1 VTSSDGAPTLAAL
14 LAAISIAGAGAC
26 ASPAGTG
33 TPGSAPVPAS
43 GAGTNANAAGTR
55 APATPAATP
64 AHNNGGGL
72 VSAGF
77 GTLRQDDIAIKL
89 QLSEVLVRL
98 TPLEESV
105 IRTLSPDSYRAL
117 RELVESRRPAI
128 TRLATQHG
136 LLRGSVWYVS
146 FYGLAPEAHFS
157 PLELTVSSTGRDF
170 RPVEVIPLSSGFGS
184 QRLQPRETQ
193 SALYLFEDALDVN
206 QPLTVSFG
214 GQQSSSWAVTLR
226 TIERERA
233 LIRSR
238 STQQRGAPAP

>member
-1 VTSSDGAPTLAAL
+1 MTRSARALTLAAL
-14 LAAISIAGAGAC
+14 TGAAAC
-26 ASPAGTG
+26 AS
-33 TPGSAPVPAS
+33 SPAS
-43 GAGTNANAAGTR
+43 GSPPADAASQGGAQVGGAGPQAVGTPATGAGDANA
-55 APATPAATP
+55 
-64 AHNNGGGL
+64 GGL

-89 QLSEVLVRL
+89 QLSDVLVKL
-98 TPLEESV
+98 TPLDESV

-117 RELVESRRPAI
+117 RELMESRRPAI
-128 TRLATQHG
+128 TRLASQHG
-136 LLRGSVWYVS
+136 LLHGSAWYVS

-157 PLELTVSSTGRDF
+157 PLELTVSSAGRDF
-170 RPVEVIPLSSGFGS
+170 RPLEVIPLTSGFGS

-206 QPLTVSFG
+206 QSITVSLG
-214 GQQSSSWAVTLR
+214 GQRVSSWATTLR

-238 STQQRGAPAP
+238 SAQQRSAPAP

>member
-1 VTSSDGAPTLAAL
+1 MRARIAVAAL
-14 LAAISIAGAGAC
+14 ASAAAC
-26 ASPAGTG
+26 AAPAGTG
-33 TPGSAPVPAS
+33 SVDPSPTLTNGTAAAASATATRASAASAPAIADTTG
-43 GAGTNANAAGTR
+43 GA
-55 APATPAATP
+55 
-64 AHNNGGGL
+64 L

-89 QLSEVLVRL
+89 QLADVLVKL

-136 LLRGSVWYVS
+136 LRRGSVWYVS

-206 QPLTVSFG
+206 QLLTVSFG
-214 GQQSSSWAVTLR
+214 GQQSSSWAATLR

-238 STQQRGAPAP
+238 ATQQRGAPSP

>member
-1 VTSSDGAPTLAAL
+1 MRTSRVLAPLALAAV
-14 LAAISIAGAGAC
+14 AAC
-26 ASPAGTG
+26 ASPPRTSTGAAPATGTG
-33 TPGSAPVPAS
+33 APSTASAPVPA
-43 GAGTNANAAGTR
+43 
-55 APATPAATP
+55 TPAVVSADTT
-64 AHNNGGGL
+64 GGGL
-72 VSAGF
+72 VPAGF

-89 QLSEVLVRL
+89 QLSDVLVKL
-98 TPLEESV
+98 IPLEESV

-128 TRLATQHG
+128 TRLAAQHG

-170 RPVEVIPLSSGFGS
+170 RPVEIIPLTSGFGS

-214 GQQSSSWAVTLR
+214 GQQSSSWAATLR

-238 STQQRGAPAP
+238 VTQQRATPAP